1 MKIKLNWGGAIV
13 IVMALFMIFI
23 LQYVYRTITMDEYDH
38 HLVSEDYYKDELF
51 YQKEIDKIKNANEL
65 PQNLK
70 VENTMEG
77 LTLIFPESMEP
88 TSISGKVYLQRPSD
102 ERIDFEK
109 ELNLTE
115 NKLVI
120 KDERLVRGK
129 WNVKVDWK
137 YNKEEYM
144 LKESIFY

>member
-70 VENTMEG
+70 VENTTEG

>member
-88 TSISGKVYLQRPSD
+88 TNISGKVYFQRPSD
-102 ERIDFEK
+102 ERIDFKK

>member
-13 IVMALFMIFI
+13 IAMALFMIFI

-70 VENTMEG
+70 VENTTEG

-88 TSISGKVYLQRPSD
+88 TNISGKVYFQRPSD
-102 ERIDFEK
+102 ERIDFKK

>member
-13 IVMALFMIFI
+13 IAMALFMIFI

-70 VENTMEG
+70 VENTTEG

>member
-13 IVMALFMIFI
+13 IAMALFMIFI
-23 LQYVYRTITMDEYDH
+23 LQYVYKTITMDEYDH
-38 HLVSEDYYKDELF
+38 HLVSEDYYRDELF
-51 YQKEIDKIKNANEL
+51 YQKEIDKIKKANEL

-70 VENTMEG
+70 VENTTEG

-88 TSISGKVYLQRPSD
+88 TNISGKVYFQRPSD

-137 YNKEEYM
+137 YNNEEYM

>member
-70 VENTMEG
+70 VENTTEG

-88 TSISGKVYLQRPSD
+88 T
-102 ERIDFEK
+102 
-109 ELNLTE
+109 
-115 NKLVI
+115 
-120 KDERLVRGK
+120 
-129 WNVKVDWK
+129 
-137 YNKEEYM
+137 
-144 LKESIFY
+144 

>member
-70 VENTMEG
+70 VENTAEG
-77 LTLIFPESMEP
+77 LTLIFPESMELAN
-88 TSISGKVYLQRPSD
+88 ISGKVYLQRPSD